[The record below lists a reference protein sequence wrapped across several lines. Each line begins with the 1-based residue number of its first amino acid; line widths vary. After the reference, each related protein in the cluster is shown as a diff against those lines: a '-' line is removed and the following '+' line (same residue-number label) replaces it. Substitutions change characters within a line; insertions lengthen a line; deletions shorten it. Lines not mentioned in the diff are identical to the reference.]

1 MSEVDGSS
9 PPPSY
14 EDLVPTIEQ
23 YEIHC
28 IYNVALYR
36 NYLSPS
42 NQDHGINTPTSIS
55 VPPTVILDMT
65 SPPDYCELPPPY
77 SIEDPPS
84 QLGSPPPVGLQ
95 PPVHPP
101 LPVGPRPPFYLPP
114 SVGPRPLVD
123 PPPPVDYPPREET
136 APPYLGDSGQQV
148 RSPPPNA
155 GDSTQQ
161 GSEIPFQPGPYSCM
175 TCSVINFILCPLYG
189 IVPLVFSLMI
199 HKGDIITARKYS
211 HKVVLLNILAMS
223 LSILLYIMLCCIMVP
238 LLVGKRSTSSSGSS
252 QSSMFVSG
260 DYSCC

>member
-23 YEIHC
+23 YEIYC

-148 RSPPPNA
+148 RSPPPND

-189 IVPLVFSLMI
+189 IVPLVFSLMV
-199 HKGDIITARKYS
+199 S
-211 HKVVLLNILAMS
+211 
-223 LSILLYIMLCCIMVP
+223 YI
-238 LLVGKRSTSSSGSS
+238 GK
-252 QSSMFVSG
+252 MWK
-260 DYSCC
+260 